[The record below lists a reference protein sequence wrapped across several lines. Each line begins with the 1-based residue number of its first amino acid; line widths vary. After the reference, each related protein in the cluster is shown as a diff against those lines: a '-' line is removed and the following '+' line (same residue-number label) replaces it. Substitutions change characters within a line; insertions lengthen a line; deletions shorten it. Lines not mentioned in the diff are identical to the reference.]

1 MRVLLMGNNKLAT
14 YVMDMLVEDQH
25 QVLYLNTCPE
35 LADAISEVAGE
46 AMVVVSEGP
55 LMEDLRQAGVDKVG
69 LFLAFSDDDST
80 NAMAAQIA
88 SHIFHVPKV
97 LCLINDL
104 RRSQVYRELGLEV
117 VSPNQLIL
125 DAARA
130 ALQE

>member
-14 YVMDMLVEDQH
+14 YVMEMLLEDQH
-25 QVLYLNTCPE
+25 KVFYLSICPP
-35 LADAISEVAGE
+35 LPYPILEVAGE
-46 AMVVVSEGP
+46 ATVIVSNGS
-55 LMEDLRQAGVDKVG
+55 LMEDLRQASVDKVS
-69 LFLAFSDDDST
+69 LFLAFCDDDSA

-97 LCLINDL
+97 LCLIKDL

-125 DAARA
+125 DEARA